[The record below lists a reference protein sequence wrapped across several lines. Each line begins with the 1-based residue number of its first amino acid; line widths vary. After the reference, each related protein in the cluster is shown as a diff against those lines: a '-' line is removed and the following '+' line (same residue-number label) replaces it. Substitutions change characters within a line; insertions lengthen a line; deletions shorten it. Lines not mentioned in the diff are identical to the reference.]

1 MRLAVTGKTG
11 QIARALAQLDAID
24 DLTIIPVGRPELDLA
39 DPGTILSTLSN
50 AHPDVVISAAAYTAV
65 DQAESEHEL
74 AFATNATG
82 AGAVA
87 ETANKLGV
95 PVIHISTDYVF
106 DGAKDGFYTEEDR
119 TRPLSVYGASKLEGE
134 RLVALAAPDHVIL
147 RTAWVYS
154 PFGKNFLKTMLHLAQ
169 TRRSSAHRRR
179 SARTP
184 HISSGHRSRNS
195 HRRTPARL

>member
-11 QIARALAQLDAID
+11 QIARALAQLDATD

-119 TRPLSVYGASKLEGE
+119 TAALVGVRGIEARRREARSACRSGSCDPAHRVGLFPLRKELSEDDAASCADK
-134 RLVALAAPDHVIL
+134 
-147 RTAWVYS
+147 
-154 PFGKNFLKTMLHLAQ
+154 K
-169 TRRSSAHRRR
+169 SSAHRRR

-184 HISSGHRSRNS
+184 HISSGHRSRDS
-195 HRRTPARL
+195 QRRTPARL